1 MSQTEFVPSTPSI
14 KSRRIAILVADGFDL
29 AVVEGIKA
37 VIKAGGALP
46 FIIGPRR
53 GEIYPAGKTA
63 GKNSGLMADHH
74 FEGQRSTMF
83 DALFIPSGAEHVKSL
98 MGNGRVKQWVLEA
111 FGHLK
116 AIGAVGED
124 IFSSVHL
131 SIGITSY
138 LILIF
143 HISYRI
149 SPNWCWNSW
158 CQIRTFC
165 GTHRCG
171 GRLWYRYCQ
180 QVRSIVVLIRGT

>member
-1 MSQTEFVPSTPSI
+1 MSQTEFVPSTPTI
-14 KSRRIAILVADGFDL
+14 KSRRIAILVTDGFDL

-53 GEIYPAGKTA
+53 GEINPAGKTA

-116 AIGAVGED
+116 AIGAVGEG

-131 SIGITSY
+131 ST
-138 LILIF
+138 
-143 HISYRI
+143 
-149 SPNWCWNSW
+149 
-158 CQIRTFC
+158 
-165 GTHRCG
+165 
-171 GRLWYRYCQ
+171 
-180 QVRSIVVLIRGT
+180 